1 MTEQKHRKRTGI
13 IRILLLAAAAVLV
26 LTVVLVMKTNRQEQD
41 TRYFWFSGRESYGLC
56 LYGDGTFGLGE
67 LASSTLTPVDKQNR
81 YYWSD
86 GMLVL
91 DFADS
96 DRKLYFETAG
106 EALVYRESVSAALEE
121 DPITDGAVF
130 EKITE

>member
-1 MTEQKHRKRTGI
+1 MAEQKKGKRTGI
-13 IRILLLAAAAVLV
+13 IILLAAAAVLV
-26 LTVVLVMKTNRQEQD
+26 LIATFVMKARRQEQD
-41 TRYFWFSGRESYGLC
+41 TRYFWFSDRESYGLC
-56 LYGDGTFGLGE
+56 LCADGTFGLGD
-67 LASSTLTPVDKQNR
+67 LSSSILTPVDKQNR

-96 DRKLYFETAG
+96 DRKLCFEPAG
-106 EALVYRESVSAALEE
+106 EDLAYRESLSVPQED

-130 EKITE
+130 EKIAE

>member
-13 IRILLLAAAAVLV
+13 IRIILLAAAAVFI
-26 LTVVLVMKTNRQEQD
+26 LTVVFAMKTRRQEQD
-41 TRYFWFSGRESYGLC
+41 TRYFWFSDRESYGLS
-56 LYGDGTFGLGE
+56 LYGDGTFGLGD
-67 LASSTLTPVDKQNR
+67 LSSSTLTPVDKQNR

-106 EALVYRESVSAALEE
+106 DDLVYRESVSVPLEE

-130 EKITE
+130 EKITK